1 MSEIHGLLLDAGYQP
16 WSSVTNT
23 VYFAI
28 KAAFELLG
36 ESCTGLLINHL
47 SEMYR
52 IPKHIVLTRY
62 DLISK
67 AICQTFGYGSEV
79 FLHQVRQNL
88 LGCFPCD
95 NTAISTIDIIRN
107 AYRNEALQLIRTL
120 KDERI
125 ILLHSGSRSSRE
137 DVLGALS
144 ATRFANTATNIAY
157 MNGSAQG
164 ESEHVCRHQ
173 AGDDVWIAGKATS
186 AHSLCTFGT
195 EKAVKQFHNLVLPHT
210 HVITDDPLLLYSA
223 PEDGILV
230 ESKKTRWQNCD
241 IIDRKGGFY
250 RS

>member
-1 MSEIHGLLLDAGYQP
+1 MSEIHRLLLESGYQP

-28 KAAFELLG
+28 ADAFELLG
-36 ESCTGLLINHL
+36 ESCSGLLVNHL

-67 AICQTFGYGSEV
+67 AIGQTFGYGSEV

-95 NTAISTIDIIRN
+95 NPAISTMDIIRN

-120 KDERI
+120 RDERV
-125 ILLHSGSRSSRE
+125 ILLHSGHSSRE
-137 DVLGALS
+137 DVLGALC

-157 MNGSAQG
+157 TNGSTQG

-173 AGDDVWIAGKATS
+173 AGDDVWIAGKAAS

-195 EKAVKQFHNLVLPHT
+195 EKAIGRFHSLVLPHT
-210 HVITDDPLLLYSA
+210 HVITDDPLLVYAA

-230 ESKKTRWQNCD
+230 ENKKTRWQDCD
-241 IIDRKGGFY
+241 IIDCRGKLF
-250 RS
+250 RP